1 MITATEAKKLYN
13 NSCAKRLELVARVE
27 RRIIEAAHEGKRT
40 TFFYLF
46 VIPSIDV
53 PVCSDEHLLVI
64 NTLKERGFIVSLPRP
79 DGDAYVP
86 LGLRDDENNGP
97 LYQGYGIEISW

>member
-13 NSCAKRLELVARVE
+13 NSCAKRLELAARVE
-27 RRIIEAAHEGKRT
+27 RSIIEAANEGKRT

-46 VIPSIDV
+46 VIPSIEV

-79 DGDAYVP
+79 DGGGK
-86 LGLRDDENNGP
+86 GLRVAYDENNGP
-97 LYQGYGIEISW
+97 LYQGYGIDISW